1 MSYGWRV
8 ATDWAGT
15 ENDQMVSRR
24 RAIQSDQPDV
34 LADMRDRGLPV
45 EVLPDETLLAGLATG
60 DAEIA
65 VAFVRRFQRTV
76 FGVALAV
83 LGDVRMAEDVAQ
95 QTFERAWKH
104 AQVYDSRRGSVRTWL
119 TTIARNLAV
128 DTARVRRATPV
139 DPSDLVDMLGVVAE
153 SAEQRAVRGE
163 SVAELRR
170 AVAALPEAQAR
181 ALVMA
186 GIHGL
191 TAREIAEFEH
201 IPLGTAK
208 TRIRAAM
215 GKLRAM
221 LVTRRVDH
229 G

>member
-1 MSYGWRV
+1 
-8 ATDWAGT
+8 
-15 ENDQMVSRR
+15 MVTGR

-34 LADMRDRGLPV
+34 LADVRERGLSV
-45 EVLPDETLLAGLATG
+45 ELLPDETLLAGLGTG
-60 DAEIA
+60 DPEIA
-65 VAFVRRFQRTV
+65 VAFVRRFQRIV

-95 QTFERAWKH
+95 QTFERAWRH

-139 DPSDLVDMLGVVAE
+139 DPSDLVDMLGVVTE

-170 AVAALPEAQAR
+170 AVAALPAAQAR
-181 ALVMA
+181 ALVLA

-221 LVTRRVDH
+221 LVARRVDH

>member
-1 MSYGWRV
+1 
-8 ATDWAGT
+8 
-15 ENDQMVSRR
+15 
-24 RAIQSDQPDV
+24 
-34 LADMRDRGLPV
+34 MRERGIPV
-45 EVLPDETLLAGLATG
+45 ELLPDETLLAGLATG

-65 VAFVRRFQRTV
+65 VAFVRRFQRIV

-95 QTFERAWKH
+95 QTFERAWRH
-104 AQVYDSRRGSVRTWL
+104 GQVYDSRRGSVRTWL

-139 DPSDLVDMLGVVAE
+139 DPSDLVGMLGVVSE
-153 SAEQRAVRGE
+153 SAEQHAVRDE

-170 AVAALPEAQAR
+170 AVAALPEPQAR
-181 ALVMA
+181 ALVLA
-186 GIHGL
+186 GIHGF
-191 TAREIAEFEH
+191 TAREIAELEH

>member
-1 MSYGWRV
+1 
-8 ATDWAGT
+8 
-15 ENDQMVSRR
+15 MVSRR
-24 RAIQSDQPDV
+24 RAIQSDQPVV
-34 LADMRDRGLPV
+34 LADVRERGLSV
-45 EVLPDETLLAGLATG
+45 ERLPDETLLAGLATG
-60 DAEIA
+60 DPEIA
-65 VAFVRRFQRTV
+65 VAFVRRFQRIV

-83 LGDVRMAEDVAQ
+83 LGDTRMAEDVAQ
-95 QTFERAWKH
+95 QTFERAWRH

-139 DPSDLVDMLGVVAE
+139 DPSDLVDMLGVVTE

-163 SVAELRR
+163 SVAELRK
-170 AVAALPEAQAR
+170 AVAALPVAQAR
-181 ALVMA
+181 ALVLA

-191 TAREIAEFEH
+191 TAREIADFEH

-221 LVTRRVDH
+221 LVTRRIDH

>member
-1 MSYGWRV
+1 
-8 ATDWAGT
+8 
-15 ENDQMVSRR
+15 
-24 RAIQSDQPDV
+24 
-34 LADMRDRGLPV
+34 MRERGLSV
-45 EVLPDETLLAGLATG
+45 ETLPDETLLAGLGTG

-83 LGDVRMAEDVAQ
+83 LGDVRLAEDVAQ
-95 QTFERAWKH
+95 QTFERAWRH
-104 AQVYDSRRGSVRTWL
+104 AQVYDSRRGSVRTWI

-128 DTARVRRATPV
+128 DTARLRRATPV
-139 DPSDLVDMLGVVAE
+139 DPSDLVDMLGVVSE

-163 SVAELRR
+163 SVEELRR
-170 AVAALPEAQAR
+170 AVASLPEAQAR
-181 ALVMA
+181 AVVLA

-191 TAREIAEFEH
+191 TAREIAEFER

-221 LVTRRVDH
+221 LVTRRVGH